1 MSNRK
6 PPVVAIIGVGEMGA
20 AVGQRLRLR
29 GARVRVSLKGRST
42 DSERRARRAGLE
54 IVNDDDALFGDA
66 TFVLSIVPPG
76 VAVQV
81 ASQYR
86 TMSGTPPGD
95 AIFADCN
102 AIAPASARRIA
113 GVLAGCACRYVDAGI
128 IGGPPP
134 DDPSKPGPR
143 FYASGP
149 DAPRLAELNEFG
161 LDVAVMDGPIGAASG
176 LKMSYAGLTKGITAL
191 GTAMVAAAMRDGLGE
206 ALRNELARTQPQ
218 ILRRIGHSVPA
229 MFPKAYRWVAE
240 MEEIAAFLG
249 GDESG
254 AMIYRGA
261 ARLYA
266 RVAEEGAH
274 RDAAEGLRA
283 LLDFCSAALAS
294 SPAK

>member
-1 MSNRK
+1 MSK
-6 PPVVAIIGVGEMGA
+6 PQPPIVAIIGVGDMGA
-20 AVGQRLRLR
+20 AVAQRVRLR
-29 GARVRVSLKGRST
+29 GARVRVSLKGRSA

-54 IVNDDDALFGDA
+54 TVNDDAALFGDA

-76 VAVQV
+76 VAVEV
-81 ASQYR
+81 ARQYR
-86 TMSGTPPGD
+86 TFSSAPRD

-102 AIAPASARRIA
+102 AIAPATARRIA
-113 GVLAGCACRYVDAGI
+113 EVLAGCPCRYVDAGI

-134 DDPSKPGPR
+134 EDPNKPGPR

-191 GTAMVAAAMRDGLGE
+191 GTAMVAAAMRDGLGD

-218 ILRRIGHSVPA
+218 ILRRIGQSVPA

-240 MEEIAAFLG
+240 MEEIATFLG
-249 GDESG
+249 GDERG

-261 ARLYA
+261 ARLYE
-266 RVAEEGAH
+266 RIAEEGAH

-283 LLDFCSAALAS
+283 LVDFCSAALAL

>member
-1 MSNRK
+1 MSNRE
-6 PPVVAIIGVGEMGA
+6 PPIVAIIGVGEMGA
-20 AVGQRLRLR
+20 AVAQRLRLN
-29 GARVRVSLKGRST
+29 GARVRVCLKGRSA
-42 DSERRARRAGLE
+42 DSQRRARRAGLE
-54 IVNDDDALFGDA
+54 IVNDDAALFGDA
-66 TFVLSIVPPG
+66 AFVLSIVPPG
-76 VAVQV
+76 RAVQV

-86 TMSGTPPGD
+86 TTFSTAPRD

-102 AIAPASARRIA
+102 AIAPATSRRIA
-113 GVLAGCACRYVDAGI
+113 EVFAGCACRYVDAGI

-134 DDPSKPGPR
+134 EDLSKPGPR
-143 FYASGP
+143 FYASGT

-218 ILRRIGHSVPA
+218 ILRRIGQSVPA

-249 GDESG
+249 GDERG

-261 ARLYA
+261 ARLYE
-266 RVAEEGAH
+266 RIAEEGAH

-283 LLDFCSAALAS
+283 LVDFCSAALAS